1 MRRLALAGTLAV
13 TMGATASAQ
22 EASLTGYWRG
32 TYDCAQGLTGI
43 NLTIR
48 QGVGTAVEAV
58 FHFYA
63 VPQNPGVPTG
73 CFKMSGRLDPNTRE
87 FVLESDE
94 SRWLVRPPDY
104 VVVNFHGIL
113 GRNGRSMR
121 GRVEGPG
128 CTQFGLRRLDA
139 PPPAPDP
146 CTTALNLSAVPPGDP
161 GTAPVAA
168 R

>member
-1 MRRLALAGTLAV
+1 MRRVVLAGIL
-13 TMGATASAQ
+13 SAMAAGSAAGQ
-22 EASLTGYWRG
+22 SIELTGYWRG

-48 QGVGTAVEAV
+48 QGFGSAVDAV

-73 CFKMSGRLDPNTRE
+73 CFKMRGRLDPYTRE
-87 FVLESDE
+87 FSLTSDNGQ
-94 SRWLVRPPDY
+94 WIVRPPDY
-104 VVVNFHGIL
+104 VVVNFHGSL
-113 GRNGRSMR
+113 GADGRSMR

-128 CTQFGLRRLDA
+128 CSQFDLQRLDRPPLA
-139 PPPAPDP
+139 PLACSD
-146 CTTALNLSAVPPGDP
+146 ALNLSGATPDGN
-161 GTAPVAA
+161 VAT

>member
-1 MRRLALAGTLAV
+1 MRRLALAGVLAA
-13 TMGATASAQ
+13 TMASGASAQ

-43 NLTIR
+43 NLTVR
-48 QGVGTAVEAV
+48 QGFGTSVEAV

-104 VVVNFHGIL
+104 VVVNFRGIL
-113 GRNGRSMR
+113 GRDGRSMR

-128 CTQFGLRRLDA
+128 CTQFGLQRLDA

-146 CTTALNLSAVPPGDP
+146 CTAALNISAVPLGGA
-161 GTAPVAA
+161 GTGPVAA